1 MMNRARRM
9 NGALPGRAA
18 LLAVLLAVAASGGC
32 GRKPLEARP
41 GEQADKFLFDRGNEE
56 TAKKSWVKARTY
68 YQRLVDGY
76 PQSQYRPDAKLGV
89 ADTYLGE
96 NTTESLVLAVNEY
109 REFLSFYPTHS
120 RADYAQY
127 KIAMSHFGKM
137 RAPERDQT
145 ETREA
150 LKEFDLFFERYP
162 SSPLAPEVRAH
173 WREAKDRLTQASVN
187 VGLFYF
193 KSRRWYPGAI
203 ARFREVL
210 ADDPEFTGRDTV
222 YFYLAQ
228 SLILSNRKA
237 EAVPYLDRLL
247 KEFPNSPLAPE
258 AKKRF
263 DVAQPPRAG
272 Q

>member
-1 MMNRARRM
+1 MRIRLRQMCERS
-9 NGALPGRAA
+9 
-18 LLAVLLAVAASGGC
+18 VLLVVVLAAATAVAC
-32 GRKPLEARP
+32 GNKPLDAKP
-41 GEQADKFLFDRGNEE
+41 GEQADKYLFDRGNEE
-56 TAKKSWVKARTY
+56 VGKRSWVKARTY

-109 REFLSFYPTHS
+109 REFLSFYPTHP
-120 RADYAQY
+120 RADYSQF

-150 LKEFDLFFERYP
+150 IREFDVFFERHP
-162 SSPLAPEVRAH
+162 SSPLAPEVRKNA
-173 WREAKDRLTQASVN
+173 RETRDRLTQASVN

-193 KSRRWYPGAI
+193 KSRHWYPGAI

-210 ADDPEFTGRDTV
+210 AADPEFTGRDTV

-228 SLILSNRKA
+228 SLLLSNKKA

-247 KEFPNSPLAPE
+247 KEFPDSPLALE
-258 AKKRF
+258 AKKSF
-263 DVAQPPRAG
+263 DAAQPAQTP
-272 Q
+272 

>member
-1 MMNRARRM
+1 MTIRLRQMCARS
-9 NGALPGRAA
+9 
-18 LLAVLLAVAASGGC
+18 VLLVVVLAAVTAAAC
-32 GRKPLEARP
+32 GDKPLDARA
-41 GEQADKFLFDRGNEE
+41 GEQADRYLFERGNEE
-56 TAKKSWVKARTY
+56 VGKQSWVKARTY

-76 PQSQYRPDAKLGV
+76 PQSPYRPDAKLGV

-96 NTTESLVLAVNEY
+96 NSTESLVLAVNEY
-109 REFLSFYPTHS
+109 REFLSFYPTHP
-120 RADYAQY
+120 RADYAQF

-137 RAPERDQT
+137 RAAERDQT

-150 LKEFDLFFERYP
+150 IREFDLFFERHP
-162 SSPLAPEVRAH
+162 SSPLTPEVRKS

-193 KSRRWYPGAI
+193 KTRRWYPGSI

-210 ADDPEFTGRDTV
+210 AEDPEFTGRDTV

-228 SLILSNRKA
+228 SLILSNKKA

-258 AKKRF
+258 AKTSF
-263 DVAQPPRAG
+263 DAAQPAPTP
-272 Q
+272 